1 MGRNDNRLGIPEQTD
16 EIPTG
21 VATNMPPVDNAPQ
34 FNWTVPTEMV
44 SLPSQGRYYP
54 EGHPLCG
61 ETTVEIRY
69 MTAKDEDILT
79 SRALLKEGIAIDRLL
94 QNILVNKEINVN
106 SLLIGDK
113 NALIV
118 ASRITGYGTEYST
131 NVTCPSCNTV
141 GEYAFDLDAE
151 DGATDVESA
160 LEKYEATASATHTF
174 TVELPLTRAAVECR
188 LLTGIDELKLAKEA
202 QRQSK
207 KKQGETT
214 LTSQLGAFIVSVNG
228 ESDHLTK
235 VAFIQN
241 LPARDSRYLRTF
253 YSDITPNLDMNQT
266 YECASCGYT
275 ADMEVPLT
283 ADFFW
288 PKR

>member
-106 SLLIGDK
+106 SLLIG
-113 NALIV
+113 
-118 ASRITGYGTEYST
+118 
-131 NVTCPSCNTV
+131 
-141 GEYAFDLDAE
+141 
-151 DGATDVESA
+151 
-160 LEKYEATASATHTF
+160 
-174 TVELPLTRAAVECR
+174 
-188 LLTGIDELKLAKEA
+188 
-202 QRQSK
+202 
-207 KKQGETT
+207 
-214 LTSQLGAFIVSVNG
+214 
-228 ESDHLTK
+228 
-235 VAFIQN
+235 
-241 LPARDSRYLRTF
+241 
-253 YSDITPNLDMNQT
+253 ITPT
-266 YECASCGYT
+266 
-275 ADMEVPLT
+275 
-283 ADFFW
+283 
-288 PKR
+288 